1 MLFKDLE
8 DLDKYGAFKDF
19 CTVEEAEKSQQI
31 PSNFHGV
38 FPKKCKCG
46 SEMIISRNNK
56 TLMCCNPR
64 CKIKIAE
71 MLAETFTRY
80 ECKFIKSNTCL
91 SIVTEAW
98 DNLKFKSHIEI
109 LKEEENLY
117 IPTLFGNK
125 GVAFQVAI
133 NKMKNSK
140 NTLGTIV
147 SRFGF
152 PALNEISNKI
162 FEGYNS
168 LDEFEK
174 DLNERGIYELLES
187 KNIYDKQ
194 VYFYLDYFMED
205 IRLAVKWLGTSVSPN
220 AIKTQQI
227 CLSGSLMVDGE
238 VLHKKQ
244 YLELL
249 NKVGTTS
256 DGIWV
261 FEFKDSKAR
270 MSVPF
275 IIAEKGQNSA
285 SVKVALSREINNKYK
300 LLQKCEAENREPTR
314 YELVQCR
321 VLYTGQEFY
330 NLVKGGTE
338 VYERQRAR

>member
-1 MLFKDLE
+1 MLFKDLRT
-8 DLDKYGAFKDF
+8 LDKYGAFKDF
-19 CTVEEAEKSQQI
+19 CTVEEAEKSKQI
-31 PSNFHGV
+31 PSSFHGV
-38 FPKKCKCG
+38 FPKKCSCG
-46 SEMIISRNNK
+46 SDMIISSNNK

-91 SIVTEAW
+91 SIMTEAW
-98 DNLKFKSHIEI
+98 NNLKFKSHIEI
-109 LKEEENLY
+109 LKEGTEMY

-125 GVAFQVAI
+125 GVDFKVAI
-133 NKMKNSK
+133 NKIKNSK
-140 NTLGTIV
+140 NTLGTTV
-147 SRFGF
+147 SRLGF
-152 PALNEISNKI
+152 PALNEISTKI
-162 FEGYNS
+162 FDGYNT

-174 DLNERGIYELLES
+174 DLNEQGIYAFLES
-187 KNIYDKQ
+187 RNIYDKQ

-205 IRLAVKWLGTSVSPN
+205 IRLAVSWLGTSVSHN

-227 CLSGSLMVDGE
+227 CLSGSLVVNGE

-244 YLELL
+244 YLDLL
-249 NKVGTTS
+249 NQVGTTS

-285 SVKVALSREINNKYK
+285 SVKAAISREINNKYA
-300 LLQKCEAENREPTR
+300 LLKKCKSENREPTR
-314 YELVQCR
+314 FELVQCR

-338 VYERQRAR
+338 VYERQRA

>member
-1 MLFKDLE
+1 MLFKDLRA
-8 DLDKYGAFKDF
+8 LDKYKTFEEF
-19 CTVEEAEKSQQI
+19 CTVEDAEATGQI
-31 PSNFHGV
+31 PSSFKGV

-46 SEMIISRNNK
+46 SDMIISKNNK

-64 CKIKIAE
+64 CQIKIAE

-91 SIVTEAW
+91 SIIYEAW
-98 DNLKFKSHIEI
+98 DNLKFKSHVEL

-117 IPTLFGNK
+117 IPTLLGSK
-125 GVAFQVAI
+125 GVDFGVAV
-133 NKMKNSK
+133 NKIRNSR
-140 NTLGTIV
+140 NTLSTIV
-147 SRFGF
+147 SRLGF
-152 PALNEISNKI
+152 PALNEIASKI
-162 FEGYNS
+162 FDGYNS
-168 LDEFEK
+168 LEEFEE
-174 DLNERGIYELLES
+174 DFNRQGIFTFLENR
-187 KNIYDKQ
+187 NIYDKQ

-227 CLSGSLMVDGE
+227 CLSGSLVVNGE

-249 NKVGTTS
+249 NKIGTTS
-256 DGIWV
+256 DGVWV

-270 MSVPF
+270 ASVPF
-275 IIAEKGQNSA
+275 IVAERTQNST
-285 SVKVALSREINNKYK
+285 SVKTAISREIKNKYD
-300 LLQKCEAENREPTR
+300 LLQKCKRENRKPTTL
-314 YELVQCR
+314 EVSKCK

-338 VYERQRAR
+338 IYERQRT